1 LRENQVDV
9 LQKQIDE
16 TSTLRDELVQDRTWN
31 IAYNVRRKQKMEQVI
46 NQAEVLKEMLKSR
59 DTSLAAGLGDALA
72 VMRLRADAFG
82 DIQIDRGVIS
92 KSGTS
97 SVADELNQ
105 DIFVMAPLQPD
116 LVFDVQIADLIESV
130 EAGQNYQQDLERI
143 IELADAEKESAEA
156 ALFEL
161 AQQSLDVGNDELF
174 TATATRLRNLQSEL
188 EAETAYLSELTSLR
202 NLSREVYQALIRKE
216 TEVRNNLQTSS
227 TVTLVSPAVP
237 PMEPTSRGVL
247 RNTAIAGA
255 LGFFMSVIWVIG
267 AEWLKTLEEPEEAPQ
282 VTQ

>member
-1 LRENQVDV
+1 
-9 LQKQIDE
+9 
-16 TSTLRDELVQDRTWN
+16 
-31 IAYNVRRKQKMEQVI
+31 
-46 NQAEVLKEMLKSR
+46 
-59 DTSLAAGLGDALA
+59 
-72 VMRLRADAFG
+72 MRLRADAFG

-267 AEWLKTLEEPEEAPQ
+267 AEWLKTLEEPEE
-282 VTQ
+282 VTQETQ